1 MSASVLLINQTGS
14 RVIFGLWNG
23 PSGDSGTTEKVA
35 AEDKSEITLTHAN
48 SRIIGV
54 WTDKGDLYPSNE
66 NPFTTGQGFQDGMS
80 YIVTLTTEG
89 LKCAPADAKA
99 APA

>member
-1 MSASVLLINQTGS
+1 MSASVTLINKTGS
-14 RVIFGLWNG
+14 KVIFGLWNG
-23 PSGDSGTTEKVA
+23 PSGDSGATQKVG
-35 AEDKSEITLTHAN
+35 AEQSSETTLTHAN

-66 NPFTTGQGFQDGMS
+66 DPFTTGQGFQDGMS
-80 YIVTLTTEG
+80 YTVTLTPESLT
-89 LKCAPADAKA
+89 CAPADAKA